1 MKPSTFQNF
10 LRLLSL
16 SSALALVVSVQAK
29 DQLAG
34 LHWRPK
40 DEQGSYTCVYGEVEV
55 VTSAPFT
62 YYRGFSWWPSCPAG
76 GSTGFQDIDG
86 RKRTGELVAWDSAS
100 DLLSIPEERGDP
112 RVILDRFNNPTVG
125 ARVRLNFSWGSSKI
139 YRYFIRKTQGKTED
153 KTQDVTHASAFIF
166 DDDQNQWIYAGTI
179 GSPNNDKSVKG
190 FGGMMMA
197 MLEDGGKPDRTTPRL
212 ALYRLWL
219 GTTIDSLTLVN
230 EANGEGTGVFGAVN
244 GSFFLG
250 GGEEAVVKGLV
261 YGYQEGL
268 KEPTFGSKDRLKI
281 PDRQIAPDVLKSL
294 ATFLKQL

>member
-1 MKPSTFQNF
+1 MKPSISQNL

-16 SSALALVVSVQAK
+16 SSAFALVVSVQAK

-40 DEQGSYTCVYGEVEV
+40 DDQGSYTCAYGEVEV
-55 VTSAPFT
+55 VASAPFS

-86 RKRTGELVAWDSAS
+86 KKRSAELVVWDSSS
-100 DLLSIPEERGDP
+100 DLLSVPEEQGDP
-112 RVILDRFNNPTVG
+112 RAVLDRFNKPTVG
-125 ARVRLNFSWGSSKI
+125 ARVKLNFTWGSSKI
-139 YRYFIRKTQGKTED
+139 YRYFILKAQD
-153 KTQDVTHASAFIF
+153 KTKETTHASAFIF
-166 DDDQNQWIYAGTI
+166 DDDQNQWVYAGTI
-179 GSPNNDKSVKG
+179 ASPNNDKSVKG

-197 MLEDGGKPDRTTPRL
+197 MLDDGGKPDRTTPRL

-219 GTTIDSLTLVN
+219 GTNLDTLSLVN

-250 GGEEAVVKGLV
+250 GGDETTVKGLV
-261 YGYQEGL
+261 YGYQDGL
-268 KEPTFGSKDRLKI
+268 SQPTFGSKDRLKI
-281 PDRQIAPDVLKSL
+281 PDRKISSDVLKSL
-294 ATFLKQL
+294 AAFLKQP